1 MQIGRSGP
9 QARLQWGGIVA
20 RECPAETE
28 IYSGRQRSAAAAKCA
43 FSRPRKTLR
52 SFPALKLPLCLLLA
66 ALLLA
71 PGLAKAHFLP
81 PRSENIEAQKRAEER
96 GIPVP
101 TELEVFDRPNDDG
114 SSVLL
119 SFEVPTADEDTAV
132 MAQASVDKVW
142 QDCAEKPVLLS
153 ELPRHIDEP
162 RYYSGEELSPEHA
175 QQYSLTVDSVMLP
188 GEDGALALQPLE
200 TGRTYSFRLML
211 YKNGGDPAAGRIAF
225 LAGDA
230 APLEQW
236 FNTAFLNQVLMALVF
251 TMIMMGAIF
260 AARQNPNL
268 FIRRIAGLEAVDEAI
283 GRATEMG
290 RPVMQVNGLDPL
302 TSASTVAA
310 VNILGRIARR
320 IASYDSTLMV
330 PCVDPVVMTVSQETV
345 KQAYAEAGR
354 PDAYR
359 SDSVFFVT
367 DQQFSYVASVCG
379 FMMRDRPA
387 AIVYLGAFYAES
399 LLLAETG
406 AGTGAIQIAGTD
418 SQHQLPFFVVSCDYT
433 LIGEELYAASA
444 YLSREPMLLGSLK
457 GLDIA
462 KAIVM
467 LLILLGTIMATA
479 GQDILTRWFTPL

>member
-1 MQIGRSGP
+1 M
-9 QARLQWGGIVA
+9 AR
-20 RECPAETE
+20 RCPAEKVKDCGSK
-28 IYSGRQRSAAAAKCA
+28 SGRMLSLALRCLGLTVLLSL
-43 FSRPRKTLR
+43 FILPR
-52 SFPALKLPLCLLLA
+52 LA
-66 ALLLA
+66 S
-71 PGLAKAHFLP
+71 AHFLP
-81 PRSENIEAQKRAEER
+81 WRTENDEPKRRAMAR

-101 TELEVFDRPNDDG
+101 SELEAIDRPNDDG
-114 SSVLL
+114 STVLV
-119 SFEVPTADEDTAV
+119 SFTFEAPEESTAV
-132 MAQASVDKVW
+132 MAQATVDKVW
-142 QDCAEKPVLLS
+142 YDCAEKPVLLS
-153 ELPRHIDEP
+153 ELPRHKDEP
-162 RYYSGEELSPEHA
+162 RYYGGDAVSELHKDY
-175 QQYSLTVDSVMLP
+175 YSLAVDSVMLP
-188 GEDGALALQPLE
+188 GEDGAPVQTPL
-200 TGRTYSFRLML
+200 TVGQDYSFRLMV
-211 YKNGGDPAAGRIAF
+211 YKDVADPADGRIGF
-225 LAGDA
+225 MVGDA
-230 APLEQW
+230 TPTQQW
-236 FNTAFLNQVLMALVF
+236 FNTAFLNQVLMAAIF
-251 TMIMMGAIF
+251 TLIMMGAIF

-359 SDSVFFVT
+359 NDSVFFVT

-467 LLILLGTIMATA
+467 VLILLGTILATA
-479 GQDILTRWFTPL
+479 GTDFLTRWFTPL